1 MISGNS
7 VASLPTGT
15 SIEPRICVPALPTP
29 PPQKKIKISCQNT
42 PSTTKEWL
50 KKGPSN
56 ETIKISNMLESP
68 KLKPPNLNQH
78 QVKIA
83 SKTVKISMMPPKGDK
98 NTVKLSHSS
107 DIKISAKG
115 IYVRLAHI

>member
-1 MISGNS
+1 M
-7 VASLPTGT
+7 
-15 SIEPRICVPALPTP
+15 PALPTP

-56 ETIKISNMLESP
+56 ETIKISNILESP
-68 KLKPPNLNQH
+68 KLEPPNLNQN

-83 SKTVKISMMPPKGDK
+83 SKTVKISMMPPRGDK
-98 NTVKLSHSS
+98 NTVKLSNSS
-107 DIKISAKG
+107 DIKISYKG
-115 IYVRLAHI
+115 IYVRCALIEVDCSKL

>member
-1 MISGNS
+1 MINIDHKSLHIIIGPYLRSYIFLISGNS

-42 PSTTKEWL
+42 PSTPKEWL

-56 ETIKISNMLESP
+56 ETIKISNMAESP
-68 KLKPPNLNQH
+68 ILKPPKGQL
-78 QVKIA
+78 I
-83 SKTVKISMMPPKGDK
+83 SKANILVLI
-98 NTVKLSHSS
+98 
-107 DIKISAKG
+107 
-115 IYVRLAHI
+115 

>member
-1 MISGNS
+1 MFLISGNS

-42 PSTTKEWL
+42 PSTPKEWL

-56 ETIKISNMLESP
+56 ETIEISNMFESS
-68 KLKPPNLNQH
+68 KLKPPNLKQD
-78 QVKIA
+78 QVNVV

-107 DIKISAKG
+107 DIKISSKG
-115 IYVRLAHI
+115 IY

>member
-1 MISGNS
+1 MAN
-7 VASLPTGT
+7 LPTGT

-42 PSTTKEWL
+42 PSTPKEWL

-56 ETIKISNMLESP
+56 ETINISNMLESP
-68 KLKPPNLNQH
+68 ILKPPNLNQD

-107 DIKISAKG
+107 DIKISSKG
-115 IYVRLAHI
+115 IYVRFTLI

>member
-1 MISGNS
+1 MAN
-7 VASLPTGT
+7 LPTGT

-42 PSTTKEWL
+42 PSTPKEWL

-56 ETIKISNMLESP
+56 ETITISNMLESP
-68 KLKPPNLNQH
+68 KLKSPNLNQD

-107 DIKISAKG
+107 DIKISSKG
-115 IYVRLAHI
+115 IYVRCALI